1 MIRNKNVKMTVVTVA
16 RNLESFL
23 QDVNQVIMNKY
34 GCDFH
39 KLIGGFG
46 VNGIVVYVGKNKYT
60 YDVSIRNGR
69 PLYKD
74 LARILASDIMA
85 GELKDYS
92 PAKKQNKDSQYYEL
106 DLAA

>member
-92 PAKKQNKDSQYYEL
+92 PAKKQYEVNQSVEL
-106 DLAA
+106 NLAA